1 MKPKKKKEKKSNKPA
16 LDLKKKIGRALA
28 KIRFEADLTR
38 DEAAKLIGMPATD
51 FENLER
57 GIGRVLT
64 PRDAKDIQ
72 SATGISAASLMNG
85 DAWPVML
92 NGKPFTKEGFNSWQ
106 GLEIAEET
114 KQAQVNEIGWMSALL
129 LEAAGAKGN
138 HLRRRTYH
146 LLRAL
151 SDEIRKEAGIS
162 MAEIHEAARLEASME
177 AELTT
182 LQATRDQLDQS
193 IGNSPMYQAIRG
205 ALPAKGSIQVFQEA
219 FHTWCDPSSFAS
231 FLPEVPDCMEVTRV
245 IYRLKIGGQWHPVIV
260 DQFSGRGTGSPGRGR
275 KLEKSI
281 GKAIP
286 FRVDQD

>member
-1 MKPKKKKEKKSNKPA
+1 
-16 LDLKKKIGRALA
+16 
-28 KIRFEADLTR
+28 
-38 DEAAKLIGMPATD
+38 
-51 FENLER
+51 
-57 GIGRVLT
+57 
-64 PRDAKDIQ
+64 
-72 SATGISAASLMNG
+72 
-85 DAWPVML
+85 
-92 NGKPFTKEGFNSWQ
+92 
-106 GLEIAEET
+106 
-114 KQAQVNEIGWMSALL
+114 
-129 LEAAGAKGN
+129 
-138 HLRRRTYH
+138 
-146 LLRAL
+146 
-151 SDEIRKEAGIS
+151 

-219 FHTWCDPSSFAS
+219 FQTWCDPSSFAS